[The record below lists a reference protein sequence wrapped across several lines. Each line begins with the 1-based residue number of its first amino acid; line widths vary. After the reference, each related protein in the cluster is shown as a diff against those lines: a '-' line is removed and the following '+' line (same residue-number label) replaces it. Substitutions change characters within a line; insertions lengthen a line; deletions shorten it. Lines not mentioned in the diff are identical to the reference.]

1 MGISLEERGA
11 YLMRT
16 ARGRFLVQEARTV
29 GILEV
34 LGALSTLT
42 EGEARQ
48 LVRTYDSTRTSR
60 GWFFLR

>member
-1 MGISLEERGA
+1 
-11 YLMRT
+11 MRT